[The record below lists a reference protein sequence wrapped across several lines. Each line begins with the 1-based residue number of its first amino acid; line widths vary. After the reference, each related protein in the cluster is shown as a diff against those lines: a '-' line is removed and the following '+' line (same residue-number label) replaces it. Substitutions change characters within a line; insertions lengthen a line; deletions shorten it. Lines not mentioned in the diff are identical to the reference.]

1 MEQKILIAL
10 FVDQVAPRFDLATEV
25 FIASMG
31 QMAAGLSKKRP
42 WFYREPRQN
51 SSVILFFWKKS
62 GQWCVVELKMS
73 IINILNGRT

>member
-62 GQWCVVELKMS
+62 G
-73 IINILNGRT
+73 R

>member
-31 QMAAGLSKKRP
+31 QMAAGLSKKDRG
-42 WFYREPRQN
+42 FTASLGRKVL
-51 SSVILFFWKKS
+51 SSCSFEKNRHS
-62 GQWCVVELKMS
+62 GVWW
-73 IINILNGRT
+73 N